1 MEGWKRVS
9 SFNLS
14 VFLGVSS
21 DLQWSP
27 ARSSQRS
34 TQSGSLPPAPSLLR
48 WQCVRTNR
56 RLRVPHVSRMYSV
69 FRSLYV
75 TWPTPDRRLML
86 VKSPKYLAVS
96 PPAVSINCS
105 HLTPSKPPP
114 PPPPKKIHSLLP
126 TRRAVLIPFSI
137 PHSIIPRTLITAISG
152 QFTKSSLPRALT
164 NFSNV
169 WQS

>member
-96 PPAVSINCS
+96 PPAVSTLATRITVICTEKTDKITYVLLVKIVTDEPIKSPNFYRW
-105 HLTPSKPPP
+105 LSKKA
-114 PPPPKKIHSLLP
+114 PKKHWTWHFFYQCLSP
-126 TRRAVLIPFSI
+126 TNR
-137 PHSIIPRTLITAISG
+137 
-152 QFTKSSLPRALT
+152 
-164 NFSNV
+164 
-169 WQS
+169 